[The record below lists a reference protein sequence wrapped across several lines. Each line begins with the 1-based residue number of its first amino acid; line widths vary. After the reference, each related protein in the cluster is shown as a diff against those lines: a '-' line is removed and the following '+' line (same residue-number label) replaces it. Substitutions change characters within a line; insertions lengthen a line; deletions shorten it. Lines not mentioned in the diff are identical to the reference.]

1 MYLNNLSIVSKILVN
16 IVQRK
21 DLLSF
26 CISQNIHSIIFLE
39 YESIKLLLL
48 RISKPQIHWMK
59 NTQSIPQMV
68 QILSAN
74 NFCQDTEIVLRLRF
88 SWSTSSIFN
97 FMDTLKVS
105 LDLGEVVLHFCNFT
119 QDFKLIHYY
128 FATFLSRIP
137 SPSGFFKRPEIR
149 KKCLAKWEITNLDTK
164 RQQNKRSGYFGLYQ
178 G

>member
-1 MYLNNLSIVSKILVN
+1 M
-16 IVQRK
+16 QRK

-26 CISQNIHSIIFLE
+26 CINQNTHSIIFLK

-48 RISKPQIHWMK
+48 RISKPQILWMK

-105 LDLGEVVLHFCNFT
+105 LDLGEVVLHFCNYT
-119 QDFKLIHYY
+119 QDLKLTYY

-137 SPSGFFKRPEIR
+137 SSSGFFQRPDVR
-149 KKCLAKWEITNLDTK
+149 KKCPAKWEITNLDTK
-164 RQQNKRSGYFGLYQ
+164 R
-178 G
+178 

>member
-1 MYLNNLSIVSKILVN
+1 M
-16 IVQRK
+16 QRK

-26 CISQNIHSIIFLE
+26 CINQNTHSIIFLK

-48 RISKPQIHWMK
+48 RISKPQILWMK

-105 LDLGEVVLHFCNFT
+105 LDLGEVVLHFLNFT
-119 QDFKLIHYY
+119 QHFKLTYY
-128 FATFLSRIP
+128 HFATFLSRIP
-137 SPSGFFKRPEIR
+137 SSSGFFQRPDIR

-164 RQQNKRSGYFGLYQ
+164 R
-178 G
+178 